1 MTKRRLYQQP
11 HVFAMEKKIR
21 KIVLAYSGGL
31 DTSVILKWL
40 QKKYD
45 AEIIAYV
52 ADVGQNDDFEK
63 IRGKALKTG
72 ASKVYIED
80 LKEEFVTDYIYPV
93 IKANAMYENRYL
105 LGTAM
110 ARPLIAKGQV
120 KAAEKEGADAVAH
133 GATGKGNDQVRFEL
147 AYKGLTPYLK
157 IIAPWREWEFKG
169 REDLV
174 KFAKENNIPVPVTK
188 EKPYSSDANLFHI
201 SFESGILE
209 DPWKEPDESMFIM
222 TKSPEEAPNKPAYI
236 AIGFMKGIPISIN
249 GKLMKPVKLIK
260 ELNHLGGEHGIGR
273 MDMIENRLVGIK
285 SRGVYET
292 PGGTILM
299 TAHRDLE
306 ALTLDRDTMHYKD
319 TLAIRY
325 AELVYYG
332 KWFTSLKE
340 ALDKYIDKTQEHVTG
355 IVRLK
360 LYKGNAIVV
369 GRKSK
374 YSLYDPKL
382 ATFEKDDVYDQKD
395 AGGFI
400 NLFGLQIKYGSRR
413 K

>member
-1 MTKRRLYQQP
+1 MN
-11 HVFAMEKKIR
+11 KKIK

-52 ADVGQNDDFEK
+52 ADVGQDDDFKEVK
-63 IRGKALKTG
+63 EKALRTG
-72 ASKVYIED
+72 ASKVYIDD
-80 LKEEFVTDYIYPV
+80 LKKEFVTDYIFSI

-105 LGTAM
+105 LGTAI

-120 KAAEKEGADAVAH
+120 KVAEKEGADALAH

-169 REDLV
+169 REDLMT
-174 KFAKENNIPVPVTK
+174 FAKENNIPVPVTK
-188 EKPYSSDANLFHI
+188 EKPYSSDMNLFHI
-201 SFESGILE
+201 SFESGVLE
-209 DPWKEPDESMFIM
+209 DPWKAPDESMFVM
-222 TKSPEEAPNKPAYI
+222 SRSPERAPDKPSYVEI
-236 AIGFMKGIPISIN
+236 KFLKGVPIGIN
-249 GKLMKPVKLIK
+249 GKHMNPVEIIK
-260 ELNHLGGEHGIGR
+260 YLNWIGGKNGIGR
-273 MDMIENRLVGIK
+273 VDIVENRLVGIK

-299 TAHRDLE
+299 IAHRDLE

-319 TLAIRY
+319 TLSIRY

-332 KWFTSLKE
+332 KWFTPLK
-340 ALDKYIDKTQEHVTG
+340 DSMDNYINKTQENVTG
-355 IVRLK
+355 VVRLK

-374 YSLYDPKL
+374 YSLYNPKL
-382 ATFEKDDVYDQKD
+382 ATFEKDDVYNQKD
-395 AGGFI
+395 AEGFI
-400 NLFGLQIKYGSRR
+400 NLFGLQIKYGHR